1 MIVLHTKP
9 FLHTGLPIQEYYELE
24 TCCIELNYNNMYQ
37 TCKFNKPVIS
47 NHTIKRAVPGH
58 NSWFKGL
65 AQRESVTPE
74 NIGSV
79 KIWVYSLTKI

>member
-24 TCCIELNYNNMYQ
+24 TCCIELNNNNMYQ

-47 NHTIKRAVPGH
+47 NHTKRAVTGH
-58 NSWFKGL
+58 SSRFKGL
-65 AQRESVTPE
+65 AQRESAIPE